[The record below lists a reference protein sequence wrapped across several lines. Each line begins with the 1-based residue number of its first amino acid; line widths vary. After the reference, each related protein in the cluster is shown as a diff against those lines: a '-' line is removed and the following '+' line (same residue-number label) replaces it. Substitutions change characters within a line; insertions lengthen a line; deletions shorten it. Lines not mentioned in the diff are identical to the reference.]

1 MKTSATIL
9 ESNSMHSAL
18 ATAGRSHEIPEALDA
33 YGWLIGSWELELVGY
48 DDEGNVMHTTGE
60 AHLHECWKAAL
71 CRTYLSI
78 RPDQIADRILRNSRI
93 GTAQQFAFMTRPSRP
108 GE

>member
-1 MKTSATIL
+1 VEKFFLRQVRKPSKKTKKRKRIKIEIGTMKTSATIL
-9 ESNSMHSAL
+9 ETNSMHSAL

-60 AHLHECWKAAL
+60 A
-71 CRTYLSI
+71 
-78 RPDQIADRILRNSRI
+78 
-93 GTAQQFAFMTRPSRP
+93 SRP